1 MLRRKLSQT
10 AFSRLIPFLMPY
22 RWWLLLIGLFL
33 LLIAFLTTLPP
44 WLFQYAIDVALPS
57 GSESWLLWLGAG
69 ILLLSL
75 TEGMLSFFQQVISEW
90 VSQKVIFEIRSRLF
104 HHLNQLSFSFFD
116 RTRVGDLIARVVSD
130 TDTLKRF
137 IGFGLL
143 KVITNVMILL
153 WILAALFYWNAW
165 MGLMYL
171 VMLPF
176 MIHAMWAFSTRVRP
190 AFRRIRKSTGQLT
203 AFTREQLAGIEIIKL
218 FGNETYTAS
227 MFNHENH
234 RILTDTMTTN
244 RISAFWLPY
253 SDALLGFF
261 TGFVLLSGG
270 ILVAG
275 GQITAGTFIAF
286 LAYINLLNRPI
297 RQTGFLLNLF
307 QQADAAAE
315 RIVELLDHQTAVPDL
330 PGAQPFIQL
339 AHSLKMESV
348 SFSYH
353 DQTVLQNITFT
364 VNKGETLAIVGPSGA
379 GKTTLVHLL
388 LRFYEPQQGSVLID
402 DKPIAEYTIE
412 SLRQKIGLVM
422 QHPFLF
428 DGTIRENIALG
439 SPDAPLQSV
448 HDAARQAQ
456 LHTFIETLPLGYDTP
471 IGERGVR
478 LSGGQAQRLA
488 LSRVLMREPEIL
500 VLDEPTASVDHLTDQ
515 SIMDSVSSLMAE
527 KTLLVIA
534 HRLSTVKNANRILFL
549 EQGRITGLGT
559 HAELMQQHMAYRHF
573 METSGYS
580 HQEGS

>member
-22 RWWLLLIGLFL
+22 RWWFMLIGLFL

-90 VSQKVIFEIRSRLF
+90 ISQKVIFEIRSRLF

-116 RTRVGDLIARVVSD
+116 RARVGDLIARVVSD

-143 KVITNVMILL
+143 KVITNAMILL

-218 FGNETYTAS
+218 FGNETYTES
-227 MFNHENH
+227 MFNKEND

-315 RIVELLDHQTAVPDL
+315 RIVELLDHQTTVPDL

-339 AHSLKMESV
+339 VHSLKMEQV

-353 DQTVLQNITFT
+353 DQTVLQNISFT
-364 VNKGETLAIVGPSGA
+364 VNKGETLAIIGPSGA

-439 SPDAPLQSV
+439 SPDAPLHSV
-448 HDAARQAQ
+448 QGAARQAQ
-456 LHTFIETLPLGYDTP
+456 LHTFIETLPSGYDTP

-534 HRLSTVKNANRILFL
+534 HRLSTVKNADRILFL

-559 HAELMQQHMAYRHF
+559 HAELMQQHMPYRHF

-580 HQEGS
+580 HQEGG